1 MINPPSSDGHKWVLT
16 TTDYFTRWTEAV
28 ALKESN
34 EKAVLDFLEGIM
46 MRFGVPFTVISANAL
61 AFLGMKLSE
70 WAVKN
75 GVYLKTSSN
84 YYPQGNGLAESSNKN
99 LIRIIKR
106 TMETNKRTWHTQ
118 LKTAL
123 WEDRITPKRAIG
135 NSPFVLVYGREE
147 KLPLSLELP
156 SLELAH
162 QLEVIESDPL
172 TIRFAELMELE
183 EVRDKA
189 MKTLE
194 QHQAQVKKSFDKK
207 ASDKHFQEGD
217 LVLKWDEDRAKP
229 GRHAKFDALWSGAYI
244 ITSCKEANSFH
255 LSRLN
260 GEELPIHVN
269 GIHLKAYF

>member
-1 MINPPSSDGHKWVLT
+1 
-16 TTDYFTRWTEAV
+16 
-28 ALKESN
+28 
-34 EKAVLDFLEGIM
+34 
-46 MRFGVPFTVISANAL
+46 
-61 AFLGMKLSE
+61 MKLSE

-123 WEDRITPKRAIG
+123 WADRITPKRAIG
-135 NSPFVLVYGREE
+135 NSPFVLVYGREA

-172 TIRFAELMELE
+172 TVRFAELMELE

-207 ASDKHFQEGD
+207 ASDRHFQEGD

-229 GRHAKFDALWSGAYI
+229 GKHAKFDALWSGPYI
-244 ITSCKEANSFH
+244 ITSCKEANSFR

-260 GEELPIHVN
+260 GEELPIH
-269 GIHLKAYF
+269 